1 MVTGGF
7 RQCPIRAA
15 PQPRRSASMRRVHQP
30 PSNAVYDA
38 QTVAVMER
46 CLLPHSN
53 CIDVGCHEGSVLRE
67 ILRVAPQ
74 GTHYAFEPLPAYAR
88 LLREAFGGNPHV
100 VISDLA
106 LSDAPGESTFQHV
119 VTNPSYSGLRRRRY
133 DRPDERV
140 EEIHVRTERLDA
152 VLPRELPIALIKID
166 VEGAELQVLRG
177 ARETLQRW
185 KPFVVFEHGLGA
197 ADHYGTLPEAVAELF
212 ASAGLRVSTM
222 ERWLAGEGPLD
233 HDTFSDHFRN
243 GWDYYFLAHP

>member
-1 MVTGGF
+1 
-7 RQCPIRAA
+7 
-15 PQPRRSASMRRVHQP
+15 MRPP

-67 ILRVAPQ
+67 ILRVAPL

-88 LLREAFGGNPHV
+88 LLRDTFGGNPHV
-100 VISDLA
+100 VLSDLA
-106 LSDAPGESTFQHV
+106 LSDVAGESSFQHV

-140 EEIHVRTERLDA
+140 EEIRVRTERLDVA
-152 VLPRELPIALIKID
+152 LPRELPIALIKID

-197 ADHYGTLPEAVAELF
+197 ADHYGTLPETVAELF

-222 ERWLAGEGPLD
+222 ERWLAGAEPLD
-233 HDTFSDHFRN
+233 QETFAAHFRN